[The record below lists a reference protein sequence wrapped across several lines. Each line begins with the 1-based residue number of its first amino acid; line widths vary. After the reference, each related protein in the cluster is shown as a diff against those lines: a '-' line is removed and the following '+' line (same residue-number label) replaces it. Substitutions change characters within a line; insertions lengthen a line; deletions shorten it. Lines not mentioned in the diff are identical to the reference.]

1 MVSSETNVS
10 VCNDTYV
17 ALGGGD
23 ILAIAEN
30 PQSAKKEMNG
40 EFCVEA
46 LRDCER
52 VRVGSSQDRELQYM
66 QCSSGNR
73 KVGLMSD

>member
-23 ILAIAEN
+23 IVAIAEN
-30 PQSAKKEMNG
+30 PQSVKEELDG
-40 EFCVEA
+40 EICAGAFA
-46 LRDCER
+46 
-52 VRVGSSQDRELQYM
+52 
-66 QCSSGNR
+66 
-73 KVGLMSD
+73 GL